1 MAKKLSTL
9 PLSLRGPKPGMPLY
23 RWLYEE
29 LRARILAGQLR
40 PGMRLPATRDLAV
53 QYGLSRPTIVTAF
66 EQLRS
71 EGYVEGRVGSG
82 TYVSQTLP
90 DELLQAP
97 RARSAQH
104 ETPPPDC
111 AVRLRAQAAEVSAG
125 GRSKHSP
132 QPKPRRQL
140 SPAGVPRRSAGA
152 RCFSG

>member
-1 MAKKLSTL
+1 MSILYNWCIPLVNGANGLDQDHRTRANNAKNMAKKLSTL
-9 PLSLRGPKPGMPLY
+9 PLSLRGPKPGTPLY

-29 LRARILAGQLR
+29 LRTGILAGHLR

-71 EGYVEGRVGSG
+71 EGYVEGKVGSG

-97 RARSAQH
+97 RA
-104 ETPPPDC
+104 
-111 AVRLRAQAAEVSAG
+111 
-125 GRSKHSP
+125 
-132 QPKPRRQL
+132 
-140 SPAGVPRRSAGA
+140 GVPAA
-152 RCFSG
+152 